1 MTVAALEVG
10 TDSTGSLAHSWVVH
24 WDCVVHTHERAEVC
38 FNNSGAG
45 LELPVMETNIIQL
58 WECALELGLV
68 LFLHLGRAGAPE
80 MATEMVHRDGN
91 SRERLRSSRATK
103 AGSHFSLCV

>member
-1 MTVAALEVG
+1 MMVAPLEVG
-10 TDSTGSLAHSWVVH
+10 TDSTGSLAHSWVVL

-80 MATEMVHRDGN
+80 GDKAWFTEMAT
-91 SRERLRSSRATK
+91 
-103 AGSHFSLCV
+103 AGRG